1 MDVKYIYTIILLIF
15 IWLVGETIT
24 ILCLLYNGNLILAIL
39 SMLLPYYITKDLL
52 VREDNS
58 EKGEI

>member
-1 MDVKYIYTIILLIF
+1 MDVKNIYTIILLIF
-15 IWLVGETIT
+15 IWLVGATIT